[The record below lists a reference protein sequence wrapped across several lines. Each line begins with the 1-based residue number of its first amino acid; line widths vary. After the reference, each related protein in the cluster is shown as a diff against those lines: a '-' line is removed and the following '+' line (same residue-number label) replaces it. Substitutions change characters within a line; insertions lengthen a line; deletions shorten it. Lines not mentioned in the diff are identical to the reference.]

1 MAPSNRLFLPTTV
14 FGTTAQGCWLGV
26 RLEATCQLE
35 LESWATSSPR
45 ETRRWSSKQ
54 REDPAPENSSSW
66 PAALNDALSALV
78 MSTVVPGAGH
88 ALQLYSDT
96 KRLQPPR
103 VGRQPEPPHLT
114 SRQKGLTRSARASS
128 CSAFLP
134 STEGHTICL
143 TIKLTLGSETHI
155 PYMPARTTDGS
166 VNRFS
171 RKRRRCHQRLW
182 EASVR
187 AVMRKP
193 IEV

>member
-1 MAPSNRLFLPTTV
+1 MLRPACQRGRQACCAQLATRGSQRASKLRSTAVLFVHGSKQPIVSANHGLRHHSARLLARPPPRS
-14 FGTTAQGCWLGV
+14 GA
-26 RLEATCQLE
+26 CQRE

-66 PAALNDALSALV
+66 PAALNDALSARV

-143 TIKLTLGSETHI
+143 NN
-155 PYMPARTTDGS
+155 YAYAR
-166 VNRFS
+166 
-171 RKRRRCHQRLW
+171 
-182 EASVR
+182 E
-187 AVMRKP
+187 
-193 IEV
+193 